1 MADAPARD
9 FFDKARELV
18 SAALFVAGA
27 LAIVGSLLDWVTFTL
42 DPPLFGVIAPRPS
55 DPISGFDV
63 GDGWLV
69 AGAGV
74 VLIAAAFLLVL
85 RRRAGFAGLGLL
97 ASMFIGAIAISDYRG
112 VGDLTSDLARELDLV
127 GEPHAA
133 IGLTLVVA
141 ASILGL
147 IASVAGIAA
156 TPRGRS

>member
-9 FFDKARELV
+9 FFDKAREWV
-18 SAALFVAGA
+18 SAALFLAGA

-42 DPPLFGVIAPRPS
+42 EEPLLGTLADEPS
-55 DPISGFDV
+55 EPLTGFDV
-63 GDGWLV
+63 GDGRWV
-69 AGAGV
+69 AAAGAV
-74 VLIAAAFLLVL
+74 VIVSAFLLVL
-85 RRRAGFAGLGLL
+85 RRSAGMAGLSLV
-97 ASMFIGAIAISDYRG
+97 ASIVIGAIAISDYRG

-141 ASILGL
+141 GAILGL

-156 TPRGRS
+156 TPRRN